1 MIFFSFFQKV
11 NGRETGTFTF
21 RSKSDVHFLNFF
33 FFAVRCCAMYQVL
46 FWKGKIKKMCMI
58 LNPQLVLVIWCN
70 SPFYYNFQILWKS
83 NLFHLIWK
91 NYVLSILRF
100 RLEKLN
106 FWGFFSIMKKHHK
119 IATSIYF
126 FNFILEI
133 FFSKQKHL
141 NLFFHIT
148 LTFAQIN
155 LDKWLAYVRKKMS
168 GLIFFFRRI

>member
-106 FWGFFSIMKKHHK
+106 FWVFFSIMKKHHK

-133 FFSKQKHL
+133 FFFKTKTPQFVFSYNIDL
-141 NLFFHIT
+141 RTN
-148 LTFAQIN
+148 
-155 LDKWLAYVRKKMS
+155 
-168 GLIFFFRRI
+168 